1 MPAPQTFNGDVQ
13 INGALNVTG
22 NIAGHIPRDQ
32 IDLQLDGVSLLVH
45 DWRVWDAY
53 QTLLG
58 TPAADDLGV
67 VTGTFGTGVPYIST
81 GDLKATTTTRRA
93 RQLIRVPDT
102 YVDQQQIYVEFYVG
116 MLTTIADSSCLIDL
130 EAFRAVGTTL
140 VSGTDLV
147 TTAAQSMNSLT
158 FTLKPFEL
166 DATQIE
172 PGMLLDLRV
181 SITVTDAATATA
193 VIGVIALANMQAMVQ
208 G

>member
-1 MPAPQTFNGDVQ
+1 
-13 INGALNVTG
+13 
-22 NIAGHIPRDQ
+22 
-32 IDLQLDGVSLLVH
+32 
-45 DWRVWDAY
+45 
-53 QTLLG
+53 
-58 TPAADDLGV
+58 
-67 VTGTFGTGVPYIST
+67 
-81 GDLKATTTTRRA
+81 
-93 RQLIRVPDT
+93 
-102 YVDQQQIYVEFYVG
+102 